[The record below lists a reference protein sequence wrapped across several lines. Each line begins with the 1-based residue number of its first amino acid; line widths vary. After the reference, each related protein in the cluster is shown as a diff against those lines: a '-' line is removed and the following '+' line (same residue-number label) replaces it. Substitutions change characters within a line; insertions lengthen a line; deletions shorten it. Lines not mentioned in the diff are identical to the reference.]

1 MFVDTAKVFIQAGKG
16 GNGAVSFRREL
27 YIEKGGPDG
36 GDGGRGGNV
45 IFKATKDLNTLLN
58 FRYKPELKA
67 KNGENGSKRNKT
79 GKTGENLIVKV
90 PVGTLVKK
98 EGIILAD
105 LDIDGKEVIIANG
118 GDGGFGNAHFKSSV
132 RQTPRVAELGEAGE
146 TFEADL
152 ELKLLADIG
161 LVGFPNAGK
170 STFLSVVS
178 NARPEIANYAF
189 TTLTPNL
196 GVASIDDSNLLIADI
211 PGLIEGASEGKGL
224 GDAFLR
230 HVERTSVLLHLID
243 IYEED
248 PAKQYKIIREELAK
262 YQPELLDR
270 PELIALTKSE
280 GMDEDLKA
288 YQVEKIKQV
297 APNSQIFVISSVAHQ
312 GLKELLRALK
322 IEVDNYRLQSKKEEE
337 NNDEAELPIITL
349 SQAEV
354 ENSWYAEYLEEEG
367 VYIVKGKK
375 IEKFARRTNF
385 NNIHGVNRLRDIM
398 RKMGIEQEIRRMGG
412 VNESIIEIENNRF
425 ELVDSSWED

>member
-45 IFKATKDLNTLLN
+45 VFKATKDLNTLLN

-170 STFLSVVS
+170 STFLSMVS

-248 PAKQYKIIREELAK
+248 PAKQYQIIREELAK

>member
-337 NNDEAELPIITL
+337 NNDEAEIPIITL